1 MLSVLFERNLFICN
15 YLKAVKSGM
24 LFKTNHIFNGK
35 EDTEY
40 CLLKVFPMHV
50 CIIVIENYVLFFEFN
65 DG

>member
-1 MLSVLFERNLFICN
+1 MLSVLFEHNLFMCN
-15 YLKAVKSGM
+15 YLKQ
-24 LFKTNHIFNGK
+24 FKTNHILNGK

-40 CLLKVFPMHV
+40 FLLKELPMHV